1 MKKIIVPEQR
11 EEANYY
17 SDFTGQPFGN
27 ELHPPVTLKL
37 EFNYGSEYDG
47 SEITLHLSDRDVQS
61 ILELIS
67 SKLNPDFKN
76 HLKQEFIENDEQYF
90 NAIEARDP
98 VECEYRVSCNNLYK
112 KLLGDEI
119 Y

>member
-17 SDFTGQPFGN
+17 SDFSGQPLGDGY
-27 ELHPPVTLKL
+27 EPPVILKL
-37 EFNYGSEYDG
+37 EFNYGSEYDN
-47 SEITLHLSDRDVQS
+47 SEITLHLSDRDVQP

-67 SKLNPDFKN
+67 SKLNPDYRK
-76 HLKQEFIENDEQYF
+76 HLEQEFIENDEEYF

-98 VECEYRVSCNNLYK
+98 VECEYRISCNNLYK
-112 KLLGDEI
+112 KLLGTI
-119 Y
+119 